1 LIIKLY
7 KSLSL
12 KWYQE
17 LIMIVAAVLTNGFTI
32 QVVIL
37 QNEFLKSVWK
47 YISMIIWTVGLY
59 IILVLVFVSIRELV
73 AKKKVGN

>member
-1 LIIKLY
+1 MIIKLY